1 VVAHPPWKNIT
12 PVKTIKIM
20 NLEVKER
27 EMLISF
33 IGKVEILLLV
43 YFSALR
49 IIANRLIT
57 GNIKELRSKVGFF
70 NNTENL

>member
-1 VVAHPPWKNIT
+1 
-12 PVKTIKIM
+12 M

-27 EMLISF
+27 EMLIYF